1 MAIEIREIKPTRK
14 EIKKFSMFSTNM
26 YKDNKYYVP
35 DLLMDNLD
43 TFNPAKNPASEFCDS
58 KLFMAY
64 RDGKAVGR
72 VAGIINRVVNEKC
85 NEKNVR
91 FGFIDF
97 VDDEEVSA
105 ALMAA
110 VEDWGRSQGMDHIV
124 GPLGFTDMDPEGML
138 IEGFDQVSTMAT
150 IYNHPYYQQHIEKLG
165 FERETDWVEF
175 KIVVPDVIPEKMVR
189 ICEIVKKKY
198 NVRNIKYTS
207 AKALVK
213 DYGQAIFQ
221 LINEAYSQLYGYSP
235 LTPRQIDHYISMY
248 LPVLRLENVSL
259 IVDADNTLI
268 GVGIAMPSMSKA
280 LQRSRGKLFPFGWYH
295 LLKGLKGKND
305 VVDLLLV
312 AIKPEYQSKGVNSL
326 FFIDLIPA
334 FNKRGYKWAETNVE
348 LETNEN
354 VQKQWQYF
362 NYVQHKRRR
371 AFTKSI

>member
-1 MAIEIREIKPTRK
+1 MAIEIKEIKPTRK

-97 VDDEEVSA
+97 VDDEEVSS

-207 AKALVK
+207 AKRLVA
-213 DYGQAIFQ
+213 DYGEAIFN

-235 LTPRQIDHYISMY
+235 LTPRQIDHYIKMY
-248 LPVLRLENVSL
+248 VPVLRLTDVSL
-259 IVDADNTLI
+259 IVDQNDTLV
-268 GVGIAMPSMSKA
+268 GVGIAIPSLSKA
-280 LQRSRGKLFPFGWYH
+280 LIKSRGKMLPLGWYH
-295 LLKGLKGKND
+295 LLKALRGKND
-305 VVDLLLV
+305 VVDLMLV
-312 AIKPEYQSKGVNSL
+312 AVKPEYQSRGVNSL
-326 FFIDLIPA
+326 LFNDLIPC
-334 FNKRGYKWAETNVE
+334 FRQNGYKYAESNPE
-348 LETNEN
+348 LEVN
-354 VQKQWQYF
+354 QKVMSQWQYF
-362 NYVQHKRRR
+362 ETVQHKRRR
-371 AFTKSI
+371 AFKKAL

>member
-1 MAIEIREIKPTRK
+1 MAIEIKEIKPTRK

-97 VDDEEVSA
+97 VDDEEVSS

-198 NVRNIKYTS
+198 NVRNIKSTS

-326 FFIDLIPA
+326 LFNDLIPC
-334 FNKRGYKWAETNVE
+334 FRKNGYKYAESNPE
-348 LETNEN
+348 LDDNQR
-354 VQKQWQYF
+354 VQLQWQYF
-362 NYVQHKRRR
+362 ETTQHKRRR
-371 AFTKSI
+371 AYKKAL